1 MKLSFSVTSI
11 LFCGLQ
17 DKGAQNLGNVRFT
30 KRLSQSER
38 LLARVNEELTQYRK
52 SSGDSLHG

>member
-1 MKLSFSVTSI
+1 
-11 LFCGLQ
+11 
-17 DKGAQNLGNVRFT
+17 LGNVRFT

-52 SSGDSLHG
+52 SSGDNLHG